1 MQGESIMNYT
11 VFQWFNNFA
20 GSSKL
25 LDSLMIAITN
35 SAAYVAIL
43 FMLILWFN
51 NGKKVNAIKKQY
63 TVLYTTLSVIIALLV
78 NVVIHAVYYHPR
90 PFVSHDVHQLV
101 PHAADSSFVSD
112 HSVLVFSIAFVF
124 LLRGEKLKYV
134 ALIWAVLVGVSRM
147 YVGVHYPLDI
157 LGAAFLTFIT
167 SGLVVQ
173 STRTFEPIAK
183 FVFKTYALVAKC
195 IPFLAKYNHLA

>member
-1 MQGESIMNYT
+1 MNYT
-11 VFQWFNNFA
+11 VFQWINNFA

-25 LDSLMIAITN
+25 LDTLMIAITN

-51 NGKKVNAIKKQY
+51 NGKKENAIRKQY
-63 TVLYTTLSVIIALLV
+63 TVLYTTLSVSIALLV
-78 NVVIHAVYYHPR
+78 NVLIHAVYYNPR
-90 PFVSHDVHQLV
+90 PFITHHVNQLV

-124 LLRGEKLKYV
+124 ILRGEKLKYI
-134 ALIWAVLVGVSRM
+134 ALIWAVLVGISRM

-167 SGLVVQ
+167 SGLVMQ
-173 STRTFEPIAK
+173 SARIFEPLVRFI
-183 FVFKTYALVAKC
+183 FKMYALVAKRV
-195 IPFLAKYNHLA
+195 PFLAKYNHIA

>member
-1 MQGESIMNYT
+1 MNFT
-11 VFQWFNNFA
+11 VFQWINNFA

-25 LDSLMIAITN
+25 LDTLMIAITN
-35 SAAYVAIL
+35 SVPYVAIL

-51 NGKKVNAIKKQY
+51 NGKKENAIRKQY
-63 TVLYTTLSVIIALLV
+63 TVLYTTLSVSIALLV
-78 NVVIHAVYYHPR
+78 NVLIHAVYYHPR
-90 PFVSHDVHQLV
+90 PFITHHVNQLV

-124 LLRGEKLKYV
+124 ILRGEKLKYI
-134 ALIWAVLVGVSRM
+134 ALIWAILVGVSRM

-167 SGLVVQ
+167 SGLVMQ
-173 STRTFEPIAK
+173 SARIFEPLAK
-183 FVFKTYALVAKC
+183 FIFKMYALVAKRV
-195 IPFLAKYNHLA
+195 PFLAKYNHIA